1 MQPNSKHQKDKI
13 VEYLENKVIDE
24 KREPNKQL
32 LKRTQTQKFIWY
44 LNNLFKDTNR
54 TTIVRVPSN
63 FPLAMRNSKTEIE
76 SIDTYANEICDKAM
90 ADEEKIILI
99 KEYFKFKLNAHLD
112 RKPVLINLT
121 PFLIIIVVVYSVL
134 VFGNYLVVGANIST
148 LISVILGISAILGI
162 IYKPFEE
169 EKQFNVALSYKY
181 CILVLER
188 AEYKAKKIKED
199 TSK

>member
-1 MQPNSKHQKDKI
+1 
-13 VEYLENKVIDE
+13 
-24 KREPNKQL
+24 
-32 LKRTQTQKFIWY
+32 
-44 LNNLFKDTNR
+44 
-54 TTIVRVPSN
+54 
-63 FPLAMRNSKTEIE
+63 
-76 SIDTYANEICDKAM
+76 M
-90 ADEEKIILI
+90 ADEKKIILR

-169 EKQFNVALSYKY
+169 EKQFNVALSYTY

-188 AEYKAKKIKED
+188 AEYKAKKIKENN
-199 TSK
+199 SK